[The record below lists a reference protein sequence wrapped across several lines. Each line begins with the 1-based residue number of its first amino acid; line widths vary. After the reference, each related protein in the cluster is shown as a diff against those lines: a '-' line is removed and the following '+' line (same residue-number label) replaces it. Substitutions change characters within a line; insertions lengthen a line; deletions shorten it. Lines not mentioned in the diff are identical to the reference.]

1 MNDCGCF
8 FFFENYLLPNKIFTF
23 VFDFLSYYICQC
35 IIWCA
40 HNTLIYHPYLVFSI
54 NSTEKWILFQL
65 TDRSEIHRH
74 SSLTREHNFQKWKRV
89 RFSWNN
95 QINIISDFW
104 KFLKIWEGRN
114 TFILKNKSFN
124 RSAEYHRYKRKKR
137 QWWYRNFKSKFWIQ
151 LTIEFSIILDVL
163 LWYYN

>member
-1 MNDCGCF
+1 MIVDVF
-8 FFFENYLLPNKIFTF
+8 FFFENYLLPNKIFTL

-95 QINIISDFW
+95 QISYQISENFWKYEKKEIHLYWKINHSIVQHNIIVTKEKKGSDD
-104 KFLKIWEGRN
+104 IE
-114 TFILKNKSFN
+114 ILKV
-124 RSAEYHRYKRKKR
+124 
-137 QWWYRNFKSKFWIQ
+137 NFG
-151 LTIEFSIILDVL
+151 
-163 LWYYN
+163 YN